1 MLRVQNMCREMG
13 VLAVNKQRLGKRV
26 SIQSLS
32 QFVKIQTVNAVS
44 ANRAKG
50 GVHNLYACKNANS
63 HALIANMH

>member
-44 ANRAKG
+44 ETERKG
-50 GVHNLYACKNANS
+50 EYTIFMLVKMQTA
-63 HALIANMH
+63 MP